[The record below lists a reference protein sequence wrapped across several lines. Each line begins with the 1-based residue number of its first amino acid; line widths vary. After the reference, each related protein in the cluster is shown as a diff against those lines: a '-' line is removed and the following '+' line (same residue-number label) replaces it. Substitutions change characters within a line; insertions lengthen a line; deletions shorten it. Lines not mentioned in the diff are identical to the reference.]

1 MPWHWFAL
9 APERPT
15 DAFAT
20 ARAWQLDGQPAGWLA
35 AWTLEHGRP
44 PGSLGIDVRA
54 VDPAGEPAWVS
65 LALSPTGNRVL
76 FDDPA
81 VSWALRQVLA
91 QSTAAAVSTLT
102 LDSATIGGALT
113 AARDASPL
121 ALADDPFGRLFPA
134 RVLRAEAGFVSRVTP
149 PVGPGIQ
156 RYAGSPWP
164 WDRFGM

>member
-9 APERPT
+9 VSQHPP

-20 ARAWQLDGQPAGWLA
+20 ARAWQLDGQSAGWLA
-35 AWTLEHGRP
+35 AWALEHGRP

-65 LALSPTGNRVL
+65 LALAPPHTRML
-76 FDDPA
+76 FDDPS

-91 QSTAAAVSTLT
+91 QSTAAVVSTLT

-113 AARDASPL
+113 AARHASPL
-121 ALADDPFGRLFPA
+121 DLADDPFGRLFPA
-134 RVLRAEAGFVSRVTP
+134 RVLRVEAGFVSQVTP

-164 WDRFGM
+164 WDRFGV

>member
-9 APERPT
+9 VPQPPT
-15 DAFAT
+15 DAFAA

-35 AWTLEHGRP
+35 AWTSEPGRP
-44 PGSLGIDVRA
+44 AGSLGIDVRA
-54 VDPAGEPAWVS
+54 VDPAGGPAWVS
-65 LALSPTGNRVL
+65 LALAPPGNRVL

-91 QSTAAAVSTLT
+91 QPTFAAVSTLT

-121 ALADDPFGRLFPA
+121 ALADDPLARLFPA
-134 RVLRAEAGFVSRVTP
+134 RVLRVEEGFV
-149 PVGPGIQ
+149 G
-156 RYAGSPWP
+156 
-164 WDRFGM
+164 

>member
-9 APERPT
+9 VPQHPT

-35 AWTLEHGRP
+35 AWTVEHGRL

-54 VDPAGEPAWVS
+54 VNPAGEPAWVS
-65 LALSPTGNRVL
+65 LALAPPGVRVL

-91 QSTAAAVSTLT
+91 HPPGAVVSTLT
-102 LDSATIGGALT
+102 LDAATIGGAFS
-113 AARDASPL
+113 AA
-121 ALADDPFGRLFPA
+121 
-134 RVLRAEAGFVSRVTP
+134 
-149 PVGPGIQ
+149 
-156 RYAGSPWP
+156 
-164 WDRFGM
+164 